1 MSPEEF
7 IRRFLP
13 LGDNLY
19 RLAFS
24 LLGSQEEAEDAIQD
38 VFLKMWASQKQLDT
52 VRDPASWSYILLRN
66 LCVDRLRARGD
77 RRQEPVPEGLPA
89 EPPPEEDEPLPEEAG
104 DGTEPDE
111 GTRTNVRMTLDQ
123 IVGPGAMVSGDVVFS
138 DGVKARWLIDQ
149 MGRFGLEPSQPGY
162 RPTDA
167 DLRAFQIQLRVE
179 LQRKGYM

>member
-52 VRDPASWSYILLRN
+52 VRDPASWSYILMRN
-66 LCVDRLRARGD
+66 LCVDRVRAREKL
-77 RRQEPVPEGLPA
+77 RK
-89 EPPPEEDEPLPEEAG
+89 EPLPAG
-104 DGTEPDE
+104 LAADPPDE
-111 GTRTNVRMTLDQ
+111 PPEKLARALAAVRSLPDKDRQLLRMRLNQ
-123 IVGPGAMVSGDVVFS
+123 
-138 DGVKARWLIDQ
+138 
-149 MGRFGLEPSQPGY
+149 
-162 RPTDA
+162 
-167 DLRAFQIQLRVE
+167 DLSYEEIAQLTGQSELALRVAFHRIKNKI
-179 LQRKGYM
+179 RKKI

>member
-19 RLAFS
+19 GLAFS

-77 RRQEPVPEGLPA
+77 RRQEPVPEELPE
-89 EPPPEEDEPLPEEAG
+89 EPPPEEDERLLRILSVVRSLTPKNRELLRMRLVEDLPY
-104 DGTEPDE
+104 DE
-111 GTRTNVRMTLDQ
+111 
-123 IVGPGAMVSGDVVFS
+123 I
-138 DGVKARWLIDQ
+138 ARQTGQSEL
-149 MGRFGLEPSQPGY
+149 
-162 RPTDA
+162 A
-167 DLRAFQIQLRVE
+167 LRVAFHRIKN
-179 LQRKGYM
+179 QIKKKI

>member
-24 LLGSQEEAEDAIQD
+24 LLRSQEEAEDAIQD
-38 VFLKMWASQKQLDT
+38 LFLKMWASQKQLDT

-89 EPPPEEDEPLPEEAG
+89 EPPPEEDERLLRILSVVRSLTPKNRELLRMRLVEDLPY
-104 DGTEPDE
+104 DE
-111 GTRTNVRMTLDQ
+111 
-123 IVGPGAMVSGDVVFS
+123 I
-138 DGVKARWLIDQ
+138 ARQTGQSEL
-149 MGRFGLEPSQPGY
+149 
-162 RPTDA
+162 A
-167 DLRAFQIQLRVE
+167 LRVAFHRIKN
-179 LQRKGYM
+179 QIKKKI

>member
-77 RRQEPVPEGLPA
+77 RRQEPIPEGLPA
-89 EPPPEEDEPLPEEAG
+89 EPPPEEDERLQRILSAVRSLSPKSRELLRMRLVEGLPY
-104 DGTEPDE
+104 DE
-111 GTRTNVRMTLDQ
+111 
-123 IVGPGAMVSGDVVFS
+123 I
-138 DGVKARWLIDQ
+138 ARQTGQSEL
-149 MGRFGLEPSQPGY
+149 
-162 RPTDA
+162 A
-167 DLRAFQIQLRVE
+167 LRVAFHRIKN
-179 LQRKGYM
+179 QIKKKI

>member
-89 EPPPEEDEPLPEEAG
+89 EPPPEEDERLQRILSVVRSLSPKSRELLRMRLVEDLPY
-104 DGTEPDE
+104 DE
-111 GTRTNVRMTLDQ
+111 
-123 IVGPGAMVSGDVVFS
+123 I
-138 DGVKARWLIDQ
+138 ARQTGQSEL
-149 MGRFGLEPSQPGY
+149 
-162 RPTDA
+162 A
-167 DLRAFQIQLRVE
+167 LRVAFHRIKN
-179 LQRKGYM
+179 QIKKKI

>member
-52 VRDPASWSYILLRN
+52 VRDPASWSYILMRN
-66 LCVDRLRARGD
+66 RCVDRLRARGD
-77 RRQEPVPEGLPA
+77 RRQEPIPEGLPA
-89 EPPPEEDEPLPEEAG
+89 EPPPEEDERLQRILSAVRSLSPKSRELLRMRLVEGLPY
-104 DGTEPDE
+104 DE
-111 GTRTNVRMTLDQ
+111 
-123 IVGPGAMVSGDVVFS
+123 I
-138 DGVKARWLIDQ
+138 ARQTGQSEL
-149 MGRFGLEPSQPGY
+149 
-162 RPTDA
+162 A
-167 DLRAFQIQLRVE
+167 LRVAFHRIKN
-179 LQRKGYM
+179 QIKKKI

>member
-13 LGDNLY
+13 LGDKLY

-89 EPPPEEDEPLPEEAG
+89 EPPPEEDERLQRILSVVRSLSPKSRELLRMRLVEDLPY
-104 DGTEPDE
+104 DE
-111 GTRTNVRMTLDQ
+111 
-123 IVGPGAMVSGDVVFS
+123 I
-138 DGVKARWLIDQ
+138 ARQTGQSEL
-149 MGRFGLEPSQPGY
+149 
-162 RPTDA
+162 A
-167 DLRAFQIQLRVE
+167 LRVAFHRIKN
-179 LQRKGYM
+179 QIKKKI

>member
-7 IRRFLP
+7 IGCYLP

-24 LLGSQEEAEDAIQD
+24 LLGSQEDAEDVIQD
-38 VFLKMWASQKQLDT
+38 LYLKLWASRERLDT

-89 EPPPEEDEPLPEEAG
+89 EPPPEEDERLQRILSAVRSLSPKSRELLRMRLVEGLPY
-104 DGTEPDE
+104 DE
-111 GTRTNVRMTLDQ
+111 IAQQTGQSEL
-123 IVGPGAMVSGDVVFS
+123 A
-138 DGVKARWLIDQ
+138 
-149 MGRFGLEPSQPGY
+149 
-162 RPTDA
+162 
-167 DLRAFQIQLRVE
+167 LRVAFHRIKN
-179 LQRKGYM
+179 QIKKKI

>member
-1 MSPEEF
+1 MQLNDEQQGAVRSWLADGASLSDVQKRLKETFGISMTYMDVRLLVLEIGAEVKDKPEPKAKTPPPEPEEE
-7 IRRFLP
+7 P
-13 LGDNLY
+13 Y
-19 RLAFS
+19 
-24 LLGSQEEAEDAIQD
+24 D
-38 VFLKMWASQKQLDT
+38 V
-52 VRDPASWSYILLRN
+52 
-66 LCVDRLRARGD
+66 
-77 RRQEPVPEGLPA
+77 
-89 EPPPEEDEPLPEEAG
+89 PPPEEDEPLPEEAG

-123 IVGPGAMVSGDVVFS
+123 IVVPGAMVSGDVVFS

>member
-13 LGDNLY
+13 LGDNRY
-19 RLAFS
+19 SLAVS

-89 EPPPEEDEPLPEEAG
+89 EPPPEEDERLQRILSVVRSLSPKSRELLRMRLVEDLPY
-104 DGTEPDE
+104 DE
-111 GTRTNVRMTLDQ
+111 
-123 IVGPGAMVSGDVVFS
+123 I
-138 DGVKARWLIDQ
+138 ARQTGQSEL
-149 MGRFGLEPSQPGY
+149 
-162 RPTDA
+162 A
-167 DLRAFQIQLRVE
+167 LRVAFHRIKN
-179 LQRKGYM
+179 QIKKKI

>member
-89 EPPPEEDEPLPEEAG
+89 EPPPEED
-104 DGTEPDE
+104 
-111 GTRTNVRMTLDQ
+111 
-123 IVGPGAMVSGDVVFS
+123 
-138 DGVKARWLIDQ
+138 
-149 MGRFGLEPSQPGY
+149 GRL
-162 RPTDA
+162 
-167 DLRAFQIQLRVE
+167 LRALSAGRSLSPKSRELLRMRLVEDLPYDEIARQTGQSELALRVAFHRIKN
-179 LQRKGYM
+179 QIKKKI